1 MEDVTIRPGTYNDIK
16 AIAKFAKSSFRE
28 TFFESCGYKEEEF
41 IVFIEEGSS
50 NNYYTLLMLEV

>member
-50 NNYYTLLMLEV
+50 NNFFPTHF